1 MKRRHLVLVLAVLAA
16 AAVPA
21 AHASAAGT
29 ITVVERSTDVNPG
42 ETNPCNGAT
51 GTIVDDEQDVFHITT
66 LGSGRLE
73 LTGHSTVA
81 VSFVPDD
88 PSGTVYTG
96 HETFSFAATG
106 GPDTFS
112 TTLTTHVRVRGT
124 DGSFLTLREVAHATV
139 TATGVSVDFDRA
151 TLSCS

>member
-1 MKRRHLVLVLAVLAA
+1 MKRRHLVLVLAVVAA

-21 AHASAAGT
+21 AHASAADT

-66 LGSGRLE
+66 LAGGRLE
-73 LTGHSTVA
+73 LNGHSTVA
-81 VSFVPDD
+81 VSFLPDD
-88 PSGTVYTG
+88 PSGVVYTG
-96 HETFSFAATG
+96 HETFAFHATG
-106 GPDTFS
+106 GPDTFT
-112 TTLTTHVRVRGT
+112 TTLTNHVRVRGT
-124 DGSFLTLREVAHATV
+124 DGSFVTLHEVAHTTV
-139 TATGVSVDFDRA
+139 TPAGVSVDFDRA

>member
-1 MKRRHLVLVLAVLAA
+1 MKFRHLMLVLAVVAA

-21 AHASAAGT
+21 AHASAAD
-29 ITVVERSTDVNPG
+29 TVTLVERSTDVNPG

-66 LGSGRLE
+66 LGGGRLE
-73 LTGHSTVA
+73 LNGHSTVA

-88 PSGTVYTG
+88 PSGVLYSG
-96 HETFSFAATG
+96 HETFAFHATG
-106 GPDTFS
+106 GPDTFT

-124 DGSFLTLREVAHATV
+124 DGSFLTAHEGAPATV

-151 TLSCS
+151 TMSCS